1 MKTRKFTIFRRIGIL
16 VFTLISGL
24 CLLFM
29 VITYFTTKNFHEAS
43 TQLLN
48 KDVAAH
54 IAEFTSPFTNDGIN
68 KRKADS
74 VFKDAM
80 VISPSAE
87 VYFLDTAGKV
97 IAFHPNEKEV
107 RLWQLPLK
115 NINRLIASNG
125 QDYITGP
132 DPRDPSNPKI
142 FSAAKVKGKSKDLGY
157 IYVILGSNKN
167 VTNMLYTSYFG
178 SLLVKVFFVIIV
190 LSIIFSLVY
199 LNRIQKSFNRMISVL
214 ERFQDG
220 DLEARLNIKE
230 NEEFAP
236 VTTAFNKMADLL
248 VYNIDRLTKSEKDR
262 KDFIANISHDLR
274 TPLSIAR
281 GYTETLLMKNEK
293 QVTQQQQEEF
303 LQLVHRKLGQVEH
316 MVKQL
321 FDLSKMESAE
331 LVPNKEPFVPSEIV
345 QEIIHTYQ
353 LTAGEKKVSL
363 KCTQCQYHV
372 WVNADIAMME
382 RVFQNLIDN
391 AIKNTLVDGEIQVSI
406 VVSEKDLVFTIENS
420 GSSIPAD
427 ILNWINDSKDD
438 GSFSGSR
445 PAKVGL
451 GLLIVK
457 KILHLHQY
465 FFKAES
471 NAGIGNR
478 FTIIMPVVQGA
489 PYNFAA

>member
-1 MKTRKFTIFRRIGIL
+1 M
-16 VFTLISGL
+16 
-24 CLLFM
+24 LLPAFYLLQQDY
-29 VITYFTTKNFHEAS
+29 YF
-43 TQLLN
+43 LL
-48 KDVAAH
+48 
-54 IAEFTSPFTNDGIN
+54 SL
-68 KRKADS
+68 
-74 VFKDAM
+74 
-80 VISPSAE
+80 ISPSAE

-178 SLLVKVFFVIIV
+178 NLLVKVFFVIIV

-220 DLEARLNIKE
+220 DLEARFNIKE
-230 NEEFAP
+230 NEELAT

-248 VYNIDRLTKSEKDR
+248 VYNIDRLTKSEKER

-293 QVTQQQQEEF
+293 QVITF
-303 LQLVHRKLGQVEH
+303 KDLTVDGVKRKASIQGERLDLTSKE
-316 MVKQL
+316 
-321 FDLSKMESAE
+321 FDLLLLLASNPGKTFSRNE
-331 LVPNKEPFVPSEIV
+331 LLEMIWGVAFLGYEHTITSHINRLRIKIETNLHTPEYILTSWGTGYRFSE
-345 QEIIHTYQ
+345 
-353 LTAGEKKVSL
+353 
-363 KCTQCQYHV
+363 
-372 WVNADIAMME
+372 
-382 RVFQNLIDN
+382 
-391 AIKNTLVDGEIQVSI
+391 
-406 VVSEKDLVFTIENS
+406 
-420 GSSIPAD
+420 
-427 ILNWINDSKDD
+427 
-438 GSFSGSR
+438 
-445 PAKVGL
+445 
-451 GLLIVK
+451 
-457 KILHLHQY
+457 
-465 FFKAES
+465 
-471 NAGIGNR
+471 
-478 FTIIMPVVQGA
+478 
-489 PYNFAA
+489 

>member
-1 MKTRKFTIFRRIGIL
+1 MRTTKFTIFRRISFL

-29 VITYFTTKNFHEAS
+29 AITYLSTKNFHEAS

-48 KDVAAH
+48 KEVAAH
-54 IAEFTSPFTNDGIN
+54 IAKFTSPFENDGIN

-74 VFKDAM
+74 VFHDAM

-87 VYFLDTAGKV
+87 VYFLDTSGKV
-97 IAFHPNEKEV
+97 IAFHPNENKIK
-107 RLWQLPLK
+107 LWQISLK
-115 NINRLIASNG
+115 NINRLIASQG
-125 QDYITGP
+125 QEYITGP
-132 DPRDPSNPKI
+132 DPRDPANPKI

-157 IYVILGSNKN
+157 IYVILGSNRN

-178 SLLVKVFFVIIV
+178 NLLVKVFFVIIV

-199 LNRIQKSFNRMISVL
+199 LNSIQKSFNRMINVL
-214 ERFQDG
+214 ENFENG
-220 DLEARLNIKE
+220 DLKARFNTKE
-230 NEEFAP
+230 NDELAP
-236 VTTAFNKMADLL
+236 VTQAFNKMADLL
-248 VYNIDRLTKSEKDR
+248 VYNIDRLTQSERER

-293 QVTQQQQEEF
+293 QVTPQEHEEF
-303 LQLVHRKLGQVEH
+303 LQLVHRKLRQVEH

-331 LVPNKEPFVPSEIV
+331 LVPKKEPFVLSEII
-345 QEIIHTYQ
+345 QETINIYQ

-391 AIKNTLVDGEIQVSI
+391 AIKNTPPDGAIQVSI
-406 VVSEKDLVFTIENS
+406 IAKENDLIFTIENS
-420 GSSIPAD
+420 GNSIPAD
-427 ILNWINDSKDD
+427 ILNWINNSKDE
-438 GSFSGSR
+438 GSSFRNR
-445 PAKVGL
+445 PPKVGL

-465 FFKAES
+465 SFKAET
-471 NAGIGNR
+471 NTGIGNR
-478 FTIIMPVVQGA
+478 FTIIMPVVQNG
-489 PYNFAA
+489 PI